1 MSDLSRYSRQ
11 VVLREVGVNGQ
22 QLLRDSSVLVFGLGG
37 LGCAASLYLA
47 GAGIGRLVLA
57 DRDRVDRSNLQ
68 RQILYSQGDV
78 GRAKTEAAAERL
90 AGFNREVEIEIHEGR
105 LDEDRLA
112 TMLRGVDLVLDCT
125 DNFPTRFA
133 INAACVRARK
143 PLVSGAAIR
152 FEGQLAVFDAR
163 RADSPCYACLFPDAG
178 EAAERCEE
186 AGILGPVVGSVGN
199 LQALAAIKLLL
210 GLGDEAGTLHLW
222 DALTMDWKRWR
233 VPRDPGC
240 PVCGLHD
247 D

>member
-1 MSDLSRYSRQ
+1 MTAMLPSRPRGEDRATRAGEVVDPDTVLTRPAVGAAPRIVSTLRLPRRRRGREIVAVLDPVRARPVAGDHPGDHQRSDQQ
-11 VVLREVGVNGQ
+11 VV
-22 QLLRDSSVLVFGLGG
+22 
-37 LGCAASLYLA
+37 
-47 GAGIGRLVLA
+47 
-57 DRDRVDRSNLQ
+57 
-68 RQILYSQGDV
+68 
-78 GRAKTEAAAERL
+78 EAAAERL

-112 TMLRGVDLVLDCT
+112 TMLRGVDLALDCT

-133 INAACVRARK
+133 INGACVRARK

-210 GLGDEAGTLHLW
+210 GLADEAGTLHLW
-222 DALTMDWKRWR
+222 DALNMDWKRWR

>member
-1 MSDLSRYSRQ
+1 M
-11 VVLREVGVNGQ
+11 
-22 QLLRDSSVLVFGLGG
+22 
-37 LGCAASLYLA
+37 
-47 GAGIGRLVLA
+47 
-57 DRDRVDRSNLQ
+57 
-68 RQILYSQGDV
+68 
-78 GRAKTEAAAERL
+78 
-90 AGFNREVEIEIHEGR
+90 
-105 LDEDRLA
+105 
-112 TMLRGVDLVLDCT
+112 GVDLVLDCT

-133 INAACVRARK
+133 INGACVRARK

-163 RADSPCYACLFPDAG
+163 RADSPCYARLFPDAG

-222 DALTMDWKRWR
+222 DALNMDWKRWR